1 VVRALG
7 WDVGTRLDIR
17 VRAGLVLITA
27 DPHAVFRVTHPGQ
40 VRIPAGVRD
49 WCGMLL
55 LSRLGIDPADLT
67 RVAPDRPPAP
77 TFAEYVPIV
86 SAAVTAGTR
95 RVYGSYWNRITEHWG
110 HRRLD
115 EPTPTEIKALGEQIR
130 TTVVVRRNASGGR
143 GAAEH
148 LIAALGGVELRA
160 GTTAMSPVDSARAE
174 SLLAYLVVHWDAPV
188 ARQHVAGVLWPDST
202 ESQARTNLRHV
213 LHRLRRA
220 LVEPNRGD
228 LLPACYDDWADGE
241 RQRLRG
247 RYVDG
252 LGRLARLLARR
263 GEYAEA
269 GPSRGAAAASRSLAE
284 PCSRTGHRPRRRRL
298 RRPGLATPRDSRH
311 RPGLP
316 HRPDG
321 PDHVAHETAVIDAAA
336 AAWIQRI
343 VAHRP
348 PAPRLRRIRPRPP
361 GGVLSF
367 RVAELIAGTKRSGRT
382 GP

>member
-252 LGRLARLLARR
+252 LGRLARR

-284 PCSRTGHRPRRRRL
+284 PCSRTGHRPRRRR
-298 RRPGLATPRDSRH
+298 
-311 RPGLP
+311 
-316 HRPDG
+316 
-321 PDHVAHETAVIDAAA
+321 
-336 AAWIQRI
+336 
-343 VAHRP
+343 
-348 PAPRLRRIRPRPP
+348 PP

-367 RVAELIAGTKRSGRT
+367 RVAELIAGAKRSGRT